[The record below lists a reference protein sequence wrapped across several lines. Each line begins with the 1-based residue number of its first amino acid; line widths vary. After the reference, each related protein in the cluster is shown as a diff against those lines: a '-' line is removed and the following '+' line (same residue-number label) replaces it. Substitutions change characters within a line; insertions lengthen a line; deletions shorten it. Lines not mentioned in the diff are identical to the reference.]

1 MAIKPLLF
9 SVLETALNHYLA
21 LGDNRDAVLT
31 PLAGKVIAITVQPFN
46 ETAYLCCSAD
56 AIQLLDQVT
65 EPADTTLTGSLW
77 AFGLMGLSKNPMR
90 TVFSGQ
96 VKIEGDMHAGRR
108 FQELFAKLDIN
119 LEAHLARV
127 AGDKIAHDIAH
138 MVHVSQSWS
147 TETLETLRLNT
158 AEFLQEETRDLP
170 PGAELDIFFR
180 HIDALR
186 TSTDRLHSRL
196 ARLEAF
202 LSLPPTTAP

>member
-9 SVLETALNHYLA
+9 SALETALNHYLA
-21 LGDNRDAVLT
+21 LGENRDAVLT

-46 ETAYLCCSAD
+46 ETAYLYCSKD
-56 AIQLLDQVT
+56 DIQLLDQVT

-96 VKIEGDMHAGRR
+96 IKIEGDMHTGRR

-127 AGDKIAHDIAH
+127 AGDKMAHNIAHI
-138 MVHVSQSWS
+138 VHVGQSWGAES
-147 TETLETLRLNT
+147 LETLRLNT
-158 AEFLQEETRDLP
+158 SEFLQEETRDLP
-170 PGAELDIFFR
+170 PGAELDIYYR
-180 HIDALR
+180 HIDDLR
-186 TSTDRLHSRL
+186 THADRLHSRL
-196 ARLEAF
+196 ARLEDF
-202 LSLPPTTAP
+202 LHMQTEP